1 MKRYFN
7 HIKERQVMMIEY
19 DVNSI
24 VDVMDVCKLFGASSQ
39 DIVEVSKSEYR
50 RLSVMYKNQNETNLS
65 MTISR

>member
-1 MKRYFN
+1 
-7 HIKERQVMMIEY
+7 MIEY

-24 VDVMDVCKLFGASSQ
+24 VDIMDVCRLFGASSQ
-39 DIVEVSKSEYR
+39 DIVEVSRSEYR

>member
-7 HIKERQVMMIEY
+7 HIKERQVIMIEY

-24 VDVMDVCKLFGASSQ
+24 VGVMDVCKLFGASSQ